1 MGGDR
6 RSHLI
11 PNKQGKC
18 RLRSVQPETARNLM
32 PSRFNRWLKTRAIAQ
47 RSRNGIAP
55 AYSGWLLGGLSIFF
69 FAAATNTLAGWL
81 YVISGVM
88 LAIVGIGALLPARS
102 IRNLQISRQAID
114 PISAGEECAI
124 ELLLKN
130 PTAQP
135 KSLLQVRDNLPVEL
149 AKPSSGAIEL
159 IPAQSEFSWQYRL
172 QPDQRGIYRWE
183 TIELRTAAP
192 LGLFWARRTFSLPAK
207 LVVYPTVL
215 PLARCPLL
223 DRIGRESSLQIQG
236 DIHAQ
241 GASEGV
247 TRTLRPYRWGD
258 PTRLVHWRTSARY
271 GELRV
276 RELETFTSTQA
287 IAIALDLAA
296 AWRSEDFEQAVIAAA
311 SLYFYALRQQRP
323 VSLWTGATGSVRGQQ
338 AVLET
343 LAAIVLSQIVVERSP
358 DVPLVW
364 LSANPASL
372 SQLPIGSGWFLWGTQ
387 PGTVEAIGRVI
398 DRNEPLLL
406 ELQRS

>member
-1 MGGDR
+1 
-6 RSHLI
+6 
-11 PNKQGKC
+11 
-18 RLRSVQPETARNLM
+18 M
-32 PSRFNRWLKTRAIAQ
+32 PFSRFNRWLNRAIAQ
-47 RSRNGIAP
+47 RQNNLVP

-88 LAIVGIGALLPARS
+88 LAIVIIGALLPMRS
-102 IRNLQISRQAID
+102 IRNLEIQRQPID
-114 PISAGEECAI
+114 PISAGEDCAI

-130 PTAQP
+130 PTTAP
-135 KSLLQVRDNLPVEL
+135 KSLLQVRDCFPAEL
-149 AKPSSGAIEL
+149 AKSSIGAIEL
-159 IPAQSEFSWQYRL
+159 IPAQSEFSWQFRL
-172 QPDQRGIYRWE
+172 QPEKRGIYRWE
-183 TIELRTAAP
+183 IVELRTAAP
-192 LGLFWARRTFSLPAK
+192 LGLVWARRTVSLPAK

-215 PLARCPLL
+215 PLTQCPLL
-223 DRIGRESSLQIQG
+223 DRTGRESAMEMQG
-236 DIHAQ
+236 SISAQ

-276 RELETFTSTQA
+276 RELETFTSTQT

-296 AWRSEDFEQAVIAAA
+296 AWQPEDFEQAVIAAA

-343 LAAIVLSQIVVERSP
+343 LAAVAMSPILVERLP
-358 DVPLVW
+358 DLPLVW
-364 LSANPASL
+364 LSANPTSL
-372 SQLPIGSGWFLWGTQ
+372 ERLPFGSGWFLWGTR
-387 PGTVEAIGRVI
+387 PDAAESIGRVI
-398 DRNEPLLL
+398 DRSEPLQLQ
-406 ELQRS
+406 LQRS

>member
-1 MGGDR
+1 
-6 RSHLI
+6 
-11 PNKQGKC
+11 
-18 RLRSVQPETARNLM
+18 M
-32 PSRFNRWLKTRAIAQ
+32 PSRFDRWLRTRA
-47 RSRNGIAP
+47 IAP

-88 LAIVGIGALLPARS
+88 LAIVAIGALLPMRS
-102 IRNLQISRQAID
+102 IRNLQIVRQSID
-114 PISAGEECAI
+114 PLSVGEECAI

-130 PTAQP
+130 PTAAP

-159 IPAQSEFSWQYRL
+159 IPAQSEFSWQHRL
-172 QPDQRGIYRWE
+172 QPEKRGIYRWE
-183 TIELRTAAP
+183 TVELRTAAP
-192 LGLFWARRTFSLPAK
+192 LGLFWARRTFPIPAK
-207 LVVYPTVL
+207 LVVYPIVL
-215 PLARCPLL
+215 PLAQCPLL
-223 DRIGRESSLQIQG
+223 DRTGRESAIEMQG
-236 DIHAQ
+236 NTTAQ
-241 GASEGV
+241 GATEGV

-276 RELETFTSTQA
+276 RELETFTSTQT

-296 AWRSEDFEQAVIAAA
+296 AWQSEDFEQAVIAAA

-323 VSLWTGATGSVRGQQ
+323 VSLWTGATGSVRGRQ

-343 LAAIVLSQIVVERSP
+343 LAAISLSQTTTERLP

-364 LSANPASL
+364 LSANPISL
-372 SQLPIGSGWFLWGTQ
+372 EQLPIGSVWFLWGNR
-387 PGTVEAIGRVI
+387 PEAAETIGRVV

>member
-1 MGGDR
+1 
-6 RSHLI
+6 
-11 PNKQGKC
+11 
-18 RLRSVQPETARNLM
+18 M
-32 PSRFNRWLKTRAIAQ
+32 PFSRFNRWLKTRAL
-47 RSRNGIAP
+47 AP

-88 LAIVGIGALLPARS
+88 LAIVTIGVLLPMRS
-102 IRNLQISRQAID
+102 IRHLQIVRQAID
-114 PISAGEECAI
+114 PMSAGEECAI

-135 KSLLQVRDNLPVEL
+135 KLLLQVRDNFPTEL
-149 AKPSSGAIEL
+149 AKSSIGAIEL
-159 IPAQSEFSWQYRL
+159 IPARSEFSWKSHL
-172 QPDQRGIYRWE
+172 QPDKRGIYRWE
-183 TIELRTAAP
+183 TVELRTAAP
-192 LGLFWARRTFSLPAK
+192 LGLFWARQTFSLPAK

-215 PLARCPLL
+215 PLAQCPLL
-223 DRIGRESSLQIQG
+223 DRTGRESAMQMQG
-236 DIHAQ
+236 NTTAH

-276 RELETFTSTQA
+276 RELETFTSTQT

-296 AWRSEDFEQAVIAAA
+296 AWQPEDFEQAVIAAA

-323 VSLWTGATGSVRGQQ
+323 VSLWTGATGSVRGRQ

-343 LAAIVLSQIVVERSP
+343 LAAVAISQVMVDRVP

-364 LSANPASL
+364 LSANSASL
-372 SQLPIGSGWFLWGTQ
+372 NQLPFGSGWFLWGDTL
-387 PGTVEAIGRVI
+387 PGALRDRPEAAETIGRVI
-398 DRNEPLLL
+398 DRHEPLQLQ
-406 ELQRS
+406 LQRS

>member
-1 MGGDR
+1 
-6 RSHLI
+6 
-11 PNKQGKC
+11 
-18 RLRSVQPETARNLM
+18 M
-32 PSRFNRWLKTRAIAQ
+32 PLQRFNRWLDRSIAQ

-88 LAIVGIGALLPARS
+88 LAIVAIGALLPMRS
-102 IRNLQISRQAID
+102 IRNLQIHRQSID
-114 PISAGEECAI
+114 PISVGEECAI
-124 ELLLKN
+124 ELLLNN

-135 KSLLQVRDNLPVEL
+135 KSLLQVRDNFPDEL
-149 AKPSSGAIEL
+149 VKSSSGATPFRERCAIEL
-159 IPAQSEFSWQYRL
+159 IPAQSEFSWQFRL
-172 QPDQRGIYRWE
+172 RPEKRGIYRWE
-183 TIELRTAAP
+183 SVELRTAAP
-192 LGLFWARRTFSLPAK
+192 LGLFWARQMFSLPAK

-223 DRIGRESSLQIQG
+223 DRTGRESAMQMQG
-236 DIHAQ
+236 NISAH

-276 RELETFTSTQA
+276 RELETFTSTQT
-287 IAIALDLAA
+287 IVIALDLAA
-296 AWRSEDFEQAVIAAA
+296 AWQPEDFEQAVIAAA
-311 SLYFYALRQQRP
+311 SLYFYAFRQQRP

-343 LAAIVLSQIVVERSP
+343 LAAISRSQTVVERSP
-358 DVPLVW
+358 DLPLVW

-372 SQLPIGSGWFLWGTQ
+372 NQLPAGSGWVLWSDPVSGRHNR
-387 PGTVEAIGRVI
+387 PEAIETDGQVI
-398 DRNEPLLL
+398 DRQEPLLL
-406 ELQRS
+406 QLQRS